1 MLRAQLICVWEELS
15 EDLGLNERD
24 SLLLWSEIENKYTG
38 RNRYYHNL
46 KHLGAM
52 MDEVLRFK
60 ASIEQLSVL
69 KLSIFYH
76 DIIYNPLRKDN
87 ELRSAERMKSRLSKL
102 GVATD
107 TINRSFDQILLT
119 KGHQLKE
126 SSTSDDEYFLDFDL
140 TVLGEDWLVYAE
152 YAKQIR
158 KEYWIFP
165 AKTYKEGRKKALAS
179 FLNRESIYFTPAFR
193 ETKEEQA
200 QANLQREIDELLT

>member
-38 RNRYYHNL
+38 RNRHYHNL

-52 MDEVLRFK
+52 MDEALRFK
-60 ASIEQLSVL
+60 DSIEQLSVL

-126 SSTSDDEYFLDFDL
+126 SSTSDDGYFLDFDL

-158 KEYWIFP
+158 KEFWIFP
-165 AKTYKEGRKKALAS
+165 TKTYKEGRKKALAS

-200 QANLQREIDELLT
+200 QANLQREIHEFLT

>member
-1 MLRAQLICVWEELS
+1 MLRAQLFCVWEELS

-24 SLLLWSEIENKYTG
+24 SLLLWSEIENKHTG

-46 KHLGAM
+46 KHLGTM
-52 MDEVLRFK
+52 MDEALRFK
-60 ASIEQLSVL
+60 DSIEQLSVL

-87 ELRSAERMKSRLSKL
+87 ELRSAERMKSRLGKL
-102 GVATD
+102 GVATE
-107 TINRSFDQILLT
+107 TIDRSFDQILLT

-179 FLNRESIYFTPAFR
+179 FLNRESIYLTPAFR
-193 ETKEEQA
+193 KTREEQA
-200 QANLQREIDELLT
+200 RANLQREIDEFLT

>member
-1 MLRAQLICVWEELS
+1 MLQAQLFCVWEELS

-24 SLLLWSEIENKYTG
+24 SLFLWSEIENKYTG
-38 RNRYYHNL
+38 RNRHYHNL

-52 MDEVLRFK
+52 MDEALRFK
-60 ASIEQLSVL
+60 DRIEHLSVL

-107 TINRSFDQILLT
+107 TISRSFDQILLT
-119 KGHQLKE
+119 QGHQLKE

-179 FLNRESIYFTPAFR
+179 FLNRESIYITPAFR

-200 QANLQREIDELLT
+200 RTNLQREVDELLA